1 MYKYSR
7 FCLMRQLSV
16 LGLESVF
23 LPDEDYGYTSRLP
36 GTSGDNSLAADTVI
50 ALAVCAKA
58 GMRTRGIGAYTDAV
72 GRRRNISY
80 PAETVFLSRNNLI
93 HTCKDQD
100 MGRAVD
106 ETGYPVSHPIYV
118 DQFTFR
124 SNCIAA
130 HEKIVSGNDLAE

>member
-36 GTSGDNSLAADTVI
+36 GTSGNDSLAADTVI

-93 HTCKDQD
+93 LPARTRIWAGPLMRQAT
-100 MGRAVD
+100 RFPTPSTLISSPSAV
-106 ETGYPVSHPIYV
+106 
-118 DQFTFR
+118 
-124 SNCIAA
+124 IALLLMR
-130 HEKIVSGNDLAE
+130 K